1 MRRESD
7 TGIVRNYC
15 QNHEGGVFDLNYL
28 SKHVFKDIPNVNLRK
43 IVTRFIDQG
52 ILRQVSKGVY
62 LIGESNI
69 ADEDRIIK
77 HYIKDDW
84 GIPTG
89 KYLLYTLGLAD
100 EEPMEKI
107 IKANHTI
114 GTRNICNIKV
124 IESHSSF
131 FEIVGAKKIITALEI
146 LSASNEINEDKLL
159 KATELVEELLRGYT
173 DGAMTCYVKDEYPRN
188 VYLRLA
194 GILDSMQI
202 SHKVIENCVSK
213 KQI

>member
-15 QNHEGGVFDLNYL
+15 QNHKGGVFDLNFL

-43 IVTRFIDQG
+43 IVTRFIEQG

-69 ADEDRIIK
+69 ADEDRIIN
-77 HYIKDDW
+77 HYIDK
-84 GIPTG
+84 GYGLPIG
-89 KYLLYTLGLAD
+89 KYLLYTLGLVD
-100 EEPMEKI
+100 EEPIEKI

-124 IESHSSF
+124 IQSNSSF
-131 FEIVGAKKIITALEI
+131 FERVGAKKIITALEI
-146 LSASNEINEDKLL
+146 LSASNEIDNDKLF
-159 KATELVEELLRGYT
+159 KATELLEELLSGYY
-173 DGAMTCYVKDEYPRN
+173 DNAMTCYVTDEYPRN

-194 GILDSMQI
+194 DILDSMQI

-213 KQI
+213 QQV